1 MDDKI
6 NHLAKYAIIGEIKP
20 DGQFN
25 VIWKSKGLIDPQPF
39 FKLSDS
45 VKAK

>member
-6 NHLAKYAIIGEIKP
+6 NHLAKSAMIGEIKP

-25 VIWKSKGLIDPQPF
+25 VIWKSQGLIAPQPF
-39 FKLSDS
+39 FSLDAT
-45 VKAK
+45 AKK